1 VVTEAICVADTMR
14 APPSVVAAPM
24 PIDASVVI
32 VESET
37 ATDGTIATP
46 PPAAPLTD
54 VVVIV
59 FVVVACNVK
68 VCALTVEPPASAAC
82 VVSVMRFSATA
93 APTPEPVVPAV
104 AFADETVVDVA
115 LNVTAAPDAPTPPVS
130 NASVCTFAIVN
141 PSEPATPTDAAAPE
155 TPSLE

>member
-1 VVTEAICVADTMR
+1 MVN
-14 APPSVVAAPM
+14 APV

-37 ATDGTIATP
+37 ATEGTIATP

-68 VCALTVEPPASAAC
+68 
-82 VVSVMRFSATA
+82 F
-93 APTPEPVVPAV
+93 
-104 AFADETVVDVA
+104 
-115 LNVTAAPDAPTPPVS
+115 
-130 NASVCTFAIVN
+130 
-141 PSEPATPTDAAAPE
+141 
-155 TPSLE
+155 